1 MREST
6 EPREV
11 KNGRGAEADALLTA
25 ARAVLEN
32 RAFAD
37 AAKAIL
43 GACKMILGA
52 DGGLVAASTAGKNGF
67 EVSCF
72 DPGILE
78 LDFAAGLPAPLDR
91 LSARAA
97 KGRAVFANDL
107 SNSTVDV
114 LPSDNLS
121 ILECALLAPII
132 IADDVAGLLGVFNRP
147 GGFSEADTLLAE
159 VFAELAAVALLRG
172 RTVNGLEEN
181 RTALEKEVVEGATKL
196 RESEQHFRTLVENL
210 PDVIVRFD
218 AELRPVYFSPMIQR
232 VTGRPSQDLL
242 GKTNRELGMP
252 PELLELLGESLRRIF
267 ATGLPE
273 QLEFTYPAPE
283 GIRHFDCRLVPE
295 PEPGGE
301 IPSVLCVARDVTERR
316 LAFDA
321 EQRARIVAEALR
333 QATLALTRSLD
344 RETVLSTLLE
354 HLRGIVPFDRA
365 SVMLLEEARRVSVR
379 AIFDGDRVVPLPPE
393 ARSELDPADHPIVNS
408 ILTTG
413 SAVLIPDV
421 RTYPGW
427 SLPTD
432 GSAEA
437 SWLGVPLFARG
448 DVAGLFSLSKREAGY
463 FNEEHVKLAEVM
475 SSQAS
480 VAVENA
486 ILFQQMKA
494 ATVRMRMLSRG
505 LIEAQESERRSLSRE
520 LHDEAGQAL
529 ASLRYGLQLLEREVD
544 GGENVTERLAA
555 LRSTTDAIIEG
566 LRRLAADL
574 RPASLDHLGLEAAL
588 RQLSQAA
595 GPKFGLEVHFKARG
609 FADGRLPSEMET
621 ALYRV
626 VQEAMSNVVRHA
638 RATRVDVLTE
648 RRGDRVMV
656 MVEDDGAG
664 FDPKRVQRGNQLGLV
679 GMHERVEALSGTLT
693 VESAPGAGTT
703 IVVEVPIAGANPGR

>member
-1 MREST
+1 M
-6 EPREV
+6 
-11 KNGRGAEADALLTA
+11 KHGRGTEAEALLTA

-32 RAFAD
+32 RAFTD
-37 AAKAIL
+37 AAAAIL
-43 GACKMILGA
+43 DACKTILGA
-52 DGGLVAASTAGKNGF
+52 DGGLVAVGEAGEEGF

-72 DPGILE
+72 DPGSLE
-78 LDFAAGLPAPLDR
+78 FDCAAGLPAPLDR
-91 LSARAA
+91 LSARAT
-97 KGRAVFANDL
+97 KGRAVFDNDL
-107 SNSTVDV
+107 STGTADV
-114 LPSDNLS
+114 PPSSRLS
-121 ILECALLAPII
+121 IPESALLAPIV
-132 IADDVAGLLGVFNRP
+132 IAGDVAGLLGVFNRP
-147 GGFSEADTLLAE
+147 GGFSAADTRLAE
-159 VFAELAAVALLRG
+159 VFAEMVAVALLRG

-181 RTALEKEVVEGATKL
+181 RKSLERELVEGATKL

-210 PDVIVRFD
+210 PDLVARFD
-218 AELRPVYFSPMIQR
+218 GDLRLLYVSPSVQSITKSPLRALVGKTKQELGMSSELIEPWDAALRNVF
-232 VTGRPSQDLL
+232 VTGRPEDF
-242 GKTNRELGMP
+242 ELA
-252 PELLELLGESLRRIF
+252 F
-267 ATGLPE
+267 
-273 QLEFTYPAPE
+273 PAPE
-283 GIRHFDCRLVPE
+283 GTRHFDCRLVPE
-295 PEPGGE
+295 PGPGGD
-301 IPSVLCVARDVTERR
+301 IQSVLSVARDVTERR

-321 EQRARIVAEALR
+321 EQHARTVADALR
-333 QATLALTRSLD
+333 EATVALTRSLD
-344 RETVLSTLLE
+344 REAVLSTLLE

-379 AIFDGDRVVPLPPE
+379 AIFDGDRVVPLPPD
-393 ARSELDPADHPIVNS
+393 ARSELDPADHPVVSS

-421 RTYPGW
+421 RTWPGW

-448 DVAGLFSLSKREAGY
+448 DVAGLFSLSKREADY
-463 FNEEHVKLAEVM
+463 FNEGHVKLAEAM

-529 ASLRYGLQLLEREVD
+529 ASLRYGLQLLEREVES
-544 GGENVTERLAA
+544 GENVSERLAT
-555 LRSTTDAIIEG
+555 LRNTTDAIIEG

-588 RQLSQAA
+588 RQLSDAA
-595 GPKFGLEVHFKARG
+595 GPRFGLEVHFKARG
-609 FADGRLPSEMET
+609 FAGERLPPEMET
-621 ALYRV
+621 ALYRI
-626 VQEAMSNVVRHA
+626 VQEAMTNVVRHA
-638 RATRVDVLTE
+638 HATRVDVLSE
-648 RRGDRVMV
+648 RRADRVMV
-656 MVEDDGAG
+656 MVEDDGDG
-664 FDPKRVQRGNQLGLV
+664 FDPKRVQRAGQLGLV

-703 IVVEVPIAGANPGR
+703 VVVEVPIAGANTGR

>member
-1 MREST
+1 VNESP
-6 EPREV
+6 ELREV
-11 KNGRGAEADALLTA
+11 INGRGTEAEALLTA

-37 AAKAIL
+37 AAEAIL
-43 GACKMILGA
+43 GACKTILGA
-52 DGGLVAASTAGKNGF
+52 DGGLVAVSAAGGKGF

-72 DPGILE
+72 DPGSLE
-78 LDFAAGLPAPLDR
+78 LDWAGGLPAPLDR
-91 LSARAA
+91 LSADASE
-97 KGRAVFANDL
+97 GRAVFANDL
-107 SNSTVDV
+107 LKSTADA
-114 LPSDNLS
+114 PSSSRLS
-121 ILECALLAPII
+121 IPESALLAPII
-132 IADDVAGLLGVFNRP
+132 IAGDVAGLLGVFNRP
-147 GGFSEADTLLAE
+147 GGFSAADARLTE
-159 VFAELAAVALLRG
+159 VFAEMVAVALLRG

-181 RTALEKEVVEGATKL
+181 RKSLERDVVEGAAKL
-196 RESEQHFRTLVENL
+196 RNSEQHFKTLVENL
-210 PDVIVRFD
+210 PDLIARFD
-218 AELRPVYFSPMIQR
+218 SDLRLLYVSPSVQSI
-232 VTGRPSQDLL
+232 TKRPLWTL
-242 GKTNRELGMP
+242 VGKTKQELGLSS
-252 PELLELLGESLRRIF
+252 ELIEPWDAALRKVF
-267 ATGLPE
+267 VTGLPE
-273 QLEFTYPAPE
+273 EFELAFPAPE
-283 GIRHFDCRLVPE
+283 GIRHLDCRAVPE
-295 PEPGGE
+295 LGPGGD
-301 IPSVLCVARDVTERR
+301 IQSVLSVARDMTERR

-321 EQRARIVAEALR
+321 AQRARTVAEALR
-333 QATLALTRSLD
+333 EATLALTRSLD

-365 SVMLLEEARRVSVR
+365 SVMLIEEARRVSVR
-379 AIFDGDRVVPLPPE
+379 AIFDGDRVVPLSPE

-437 SWLGVPLFARG
+437 CWLGVPLFARG
-448 DVAGLFSLSKREAGY
+448 DVAGLFSLSKREAGF
-463 FNEEHVKLAEVM
+463 FNEEHVQLAEVM

-544 GGENVTERLAA
+544 GGENVTERLGA

-588 RQLSQAA
+588 RQLSHAA

-609 FADGRLPSEMET
+609 FAGDRLPTGMET

-638 RATRVDVLTE
+638 HATRVDVLAE
-648 RRGDRVMV
+648 RRADRVMV
-656 MVEDDGAG
+656 MVEDDGVG
-664 FDPKRVQRGNQLGLV
+664 FDPRRFQHGNQLGLV
-679 GMHERVEALSGTLT
+679 GMHERVDALSGTLS
-693 VESAPGAGTT
+693 VESKPGAGTT
-703 IVVEVPIAGANPGR
+703 IVVEVPIAGSNSGR

>member
-1 MREST
+1 VRRSL
-6 EPREV
+6 EPREEIV
-11 KNGRGAEADALLTA
+11 GRGAEAEALLTA

-43 GACKMILGA
+43 GACTMILGA
-52 DGGLVAASTAGKNGF
+52 DGGLVAVSTADKNGF
-67 EVSCF
+67 EVSCL
-72 DPGILE
+72 DPGSLE
-78 LDFAAGLPAPLDR
+78 LDCAAGLPAPLDR
-91 LSARAA
+91 LSARAS

-107 SNSTVDV
+107 SNSTADV
-114 LPSDNLS
+114 PPSDHLS
-121 ILECALLAPII
+121 ILESALLAPII
-132 IADDVAGLLGVFNRP
+132 IADDVAGLLGVFNGP
-147 GGFSEADTLLAE
+147 GGFSEADTRLAE
-159 VFAELAAVALLRG
+159 VFAELVAVALLRG
-172 RTVNGLEEN
+172 RTLNGLEESH
-181 RTALEKEVVEGATKL
+181 TALEREVVEGAAKL

-210 PDVIVRFD
+210 PDLIARFD
-218 AELRPVYFSPMIQR
+218 ADLRLLYVSPSVQSI
-232 VTGRPSQDLL
+232 TNRPLRAIT
-242 GKTNRELGMP
+242 GKTKQELGLSF
-252 PELLELLGESLRRIF
+252 ELIEPWDAALRKVF
-267 ATGLPE
+267 QLGLPE
-273 QLEFTYPAPE
+273 EFELAFPAPE
-283 GIRHFDCRLVPE
+283 GTRHFDCRLVPE
-295 PEPGGE
+295 PGAGGD
-301 IPSVLCVARDVTERR
+301 IQSVLSVARDVTERR

-321 EQRARIVAEALR
+321 AERARSVADALR

-379 AIFDGDRVVPLPPE
+379 AIFDGDRVLPLPPDE
-393 ARSELDPADHPIVNS
+393 RSEIDPADHPVVNG

-413 SAVLIPDV
+413 SAVVIPDV

-463 FNEEHVKLAEVM
+463 FNEEHVTLAEVM

-486 ILFQQMKA
+486 ILFQQMKV

-529 ASLRYGLQLLEREVD
+529 ASLRYGLQLLEREVN

-555 LRSTTDAIIEG
+555 LRNTTDAIIEG

-588 RQLSQAA
+588 HQLSDAA
-595 GPKFGLEVHFKARG
+595 GPKFGLAVHFKARG
-609 FADGRLPSEMET
+609 FAGERLPPEMET

-626 VQEAMSNVVRHA
+626 VQEAISNVVRHA
-638 RATRVDVLTE
+638 HATRVDILAE
-648 RRGDRVMV
+648 RLGDRVMV
-656 MVEDDGAG
+656 MVEDDGVG
-664 FDPKRVQRGNQLGLV
+664 FDQKRGQRAENLGLV
-679 GMHERVEALSGTLT
+679 GMHERVHALSGMLT
-693 VESAPGAGTT
+693 VESAVGAGTT
-703 IVVEVPIAGANPGR
+703 VVAEVPIAGANPGR